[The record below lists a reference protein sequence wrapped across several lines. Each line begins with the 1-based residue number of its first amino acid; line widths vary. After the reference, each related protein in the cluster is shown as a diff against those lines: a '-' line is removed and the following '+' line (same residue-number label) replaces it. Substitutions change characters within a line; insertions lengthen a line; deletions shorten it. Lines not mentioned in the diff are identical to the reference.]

1 VIHFLFFGTNFDNVY
16 SKVFFNTEH
25 TLLFL
30 SSHVLHMSFITPW
43 IHIGPLLH
51 VLQRIICI
59 PCGQLL
65 NDILFKDVMLFLN
78 SMSINLVD
86 VNNGKY
92 TVSIIADDEYIGPNI
107 AMGHEWDGWMRND
120 IKTYYKEGTDILDVG
135 ANIGYNTLMFSDY
148 GPVSSFEPVFHQIVA
163 KNVKQNPIKHPVN
176 VYTCALSN
184 EKKKMEIFIPSHG
197 CQSNTQIN
205 YGGTSF
211 HLEGDMKGMSMQ
223 VPCERLDDIYEG
235 IPSVIK
241 IDVEHHEMQ
250 VLEGAKETIQKHMPT
265 LLIEIHDFDNNP
277 VAKFLEDLGYDK
289 PDERPEAVYLYK
301 GKH

>member
-1 VIHFLFFGTNFDNVY
+1 
-16 SKVFFNTEH
+16 
-25 TLLFL
+25 
-30 SSHVLHMSFITPW
+30 
-43 IHIGPLLH
+43 
-51 VLQRIICI
+51 
-59 PCGQLL
+59 
-65 NDILFKDVMLFLN
+65 MLFSN
-78 SMSINLVD
+78 SMSINLAD

-163 KNVKQNPIKHPVN
+163 KNVKQNPIRHPVN

-184 EKKKMEIFIPSHG
+184 EKKQMEIFIPSHG

-211 HLEGDMKGMSMQ
+211 HLEGDMKGMGMH

-265 LLIEIHDFDNNP
+265 ILIEIHDFDNNP
-277 VAKFLEDLGYDK
+277 VAKFLEELGYDK
-289 PDERPEAVYLYK
+289 PEERPEAVYLYK

>member
-1 VIHFLFFGTNFDNVY
+1 
-16 SKVFFNTEH
+16 
-25 TLLFL
+25 
-30 SSHVLHMSFITPW
+30 
-43 IHIGPLLH
+43 
-51 VLQRIICI
+51 
-59 PCGQLL
+59 
-65 NDILFKDVMLFLN
+65 
-78 SMSINLVD
+78 MSINLAD

-163 KNVKQNPIKHPVN
+163 KNVKQNPIRHPVN

-184 EKKKMEIFIPSHG
+184 EKKQMEIFIPSHG

-211 HLEGDMKGMSMQ
+211 HLEGDMKGMGMH

-265 LLIEIHDFDNNP
+265 ILIEIHDFDNNP
-277 VAKFLEDLGYDK
+277 VAKFLEELGYDK
-289 PDERPEAVYLYK
+289 PEERPPEAVYLYK